1 MAATTMCALA
11 LRCTPAARLVAR
23 QRRCALALPRRA
35 LSSTPARAQSKGEG
49 EEKEKSLQASP
60 QQQRAVA
67 PRGGLDTLPS
77 LGRMNQASRGPMRTT
92 CADTPAPGMALLP
105 PCGAPNPPCGHTT
118 CRKTREPSR
127 IFRYNATRHTPSSPL
142 PLTCP
147 LPACRCSARWR
158 RRCRP

>member
-1 MAATTMCALA
+1 MAATAMCALA

-60 QQQRAVA
+60 QQQRTVA

-77 LGRMNQASRGPMRTT
+77 LGRMNQASRGLMRTT
-92 CADTPAPGMALLP
+92 CADTPAPGMALAIAGLRHAQPALLP
-105 PCGAPNPPCGHTT
+105 DNSGILKVFLPQ
-118 CRKTREPSR
+118 
-127 IFRYNATRHTPSSPL
+127 YRHLTP
-142 PLTCP
+142 
-147 LPACRCSARWR
+147 AHR
-158 RRCRP
+158 